1 MFTWQVDDVT
11 LWYTY
16 LFLLVCMISRWSN
29 MIHLVQYTSLSVH
42 LTTGWCNM
50 MYPVLD
56 TGILLSVHM
65 TSRWCITIHLVL
77 YTSPLSIH
85 MTSRWCIT
93 LCTGTLLS
101 FHMTSRWC
109 NMINLCY
116 ALVHFCP
123 FAWQL
128 DGVTRYT
135 LCYTLVH
142 FSSVSSSFIVTQPSL
157 PQESSLV
164 MEEVLSGTQT

>member
-11 LWYTY
+11 LCYTY

-29 MIHLVQYTSLSVH
+29 MIHFVLYTSLSVH
-42 LTTGWCNM
+42 LTIGWCNM
-50 MYPVLD
+50 
-56 TGILLSVHM
+56 
-65 TSRWCITIHLVL
+65 IHLVL

-116 ALVHFCP
+116 ALVHFCQ
-123 FAWQL
+123 FAWQV
-128 DGVTRYT
+128 DGVTWYT

-164 MEEVLSGTQT
+164 REEVLSGTQT